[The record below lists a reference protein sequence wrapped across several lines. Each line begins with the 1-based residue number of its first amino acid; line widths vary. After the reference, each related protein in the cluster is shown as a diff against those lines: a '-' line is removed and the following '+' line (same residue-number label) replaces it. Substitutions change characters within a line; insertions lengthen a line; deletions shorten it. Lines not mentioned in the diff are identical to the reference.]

1 MINKKTIATFL
12 AMFAVLILVVLGGLF
27 LVKWTSNRTDQSS
40 AGNYETYSRH
50 FAMITTGE
58 DEGFWSQVYEGAL
71 EAGKNDRAYVERFGN
86 NLSVDYDR
94 NQLLQIA
101 ISASVDGIIVAG
113 DEEEDT
119 VALID
124 QAVDQGIPV
133 VTVFQDST
141 GSRRQCYVGINSYN
155 IGQEYGQQIE
165 KLLTSMVE
173 VRPDGTTVIQSVA
186 GNRMETSLG
195 ETSDDA
201 VKRVMVLVD
210 ESRLDTSQNL
220 ILLGIRETLEKD
232 LGEDYPVIV
241 ETRPVDN
248 TRNFSSEESIRDIF
262 LNEADLPDILIC
274 LNAVYT
280 TCAYQAA
287 VDYNKV
293 GEVQVLGY
301 YDSDVILEA
310 VSKNIIAATIALDTK
325 EMGAAC
331 VEALNEYIDTGYTNG
346 YMAVQTRWI
355 GPEDAEEILAEE
367 PEG

>member
-1 MINKKTIATFL
+1 MINKKTAAAFC
-12 AMFAVLILVVLGGLF
+12 AMFAVMILVVLGGLS

-50 FAMITTGE
+50 FAMITAGE
-58 DEGFWSQVYEGAL
+58 DEEFWGQVYEGAL
-71 EAGKNDRAYVERFGN
+71 EAGKKEQAYVERFGA
-86 NLSVDYDR
+86 NLAVDYDR
-94 NQLLQIA
+94 SQLLQIA
-101 ISASVDGIIVAG
+101 IQASVDGIIVAG
-113 DEEEDT
+113 DEEDDT

-124 QAVDQGIPV
+124 QAVDLGIPV

-155 IGQEYGQQIE
+155 LGQEYGQQIE
-165 KLLTSMVE
+165 KLLT
-173 VRPDGTTVIQSVA
+173 
-186 GNRMETSLG
+186 
-195 ETSDDA
+195 DA
-201 VKRVMVLVD
+201 EGQGDEAKRVLVLMD

-232 LGEDYPVIV
+232 LGENYPVVV

-262 LNEADLPDILIC
+262 LSETDLPDILIC

-280 TCAYQAA
+280 RCAYQAA

-310 VSKNIIAATIALDTK
+310 VSKNIITSTIALDT
-325 EMGAAC
+325 EAMGAAC

-355 GPEDAEEILAEE
+355 GQTEAEEILAEE
-367 PEG
+367 ESEK